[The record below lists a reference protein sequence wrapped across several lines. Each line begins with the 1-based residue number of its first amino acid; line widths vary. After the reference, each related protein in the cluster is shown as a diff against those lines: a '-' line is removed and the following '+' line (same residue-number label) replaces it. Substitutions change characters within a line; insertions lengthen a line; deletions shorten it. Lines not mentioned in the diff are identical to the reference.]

1 MWKGSLAAWFLPTV
15 VLALAPTFQG
25 KKPSAGPKPLVPFS
39 GSYDEARTRAAER
52 NVPLLVFAFHDD
64 PADPHED
71 VQAYRKEIFS
81 RADLSTLAPLLV
93 VVVGGTGVH
102 DPAPFE
108 LESEGKKNTVQLCSH
123 FRSETCMA
131 HQKLFDS
138 VYKEHNVEG
147 ELKTPATLLVGPDRK
162 VIETWSTGSAASWDD
177 VIAAVKL
184 AQAKA
189 GEGLTESQLID
200 VRALLARAAKEL
212 DRGQFGAAWATYA
225 KVLGITTKTSY
236 AQSAREGEA
245 RALASIEEARKA
257 ARESFA
263 AGQHVDA
270 YRELEALREALAGTP
285 LEKEL
290 LRELVAMEK
299 DKVAKDAIAAW
310 KRGQEAEKL
319 WSEAQ
324 ALEATEPK
332 KVEAK
337 VRTLLRKFGDTP
349 AGARARTR
357 YPEWAADEDK
367 KREAK

>member
-1 MWKGSLAAWFLPTV
+1 MWNGMLTAWLVPGIVAVAALG
-15 VLALAPTFQG
+15 FQS
-25 KKPSAGPKPLVPFS
+25 KKPVATKPVVPFS
-39 GSYDEARTRAAER
+39 GSYDEARTRAQER

-81 RADLSTLAPLLV
+81 RADLGALAPLLV
-93 VVVGGTGVH
+93 IVVGGTGIH
-102 DPAPFE
+102 EPAP
-108 LESEGKKNTVQLCSH
+108 LEVESDGKKTTVQLCSH
-123 FRSETCMA
+123 YRSETCMA

-147 ELKTPATLLVGPDRK
+147 ELKTPATLLLGPDRK
-162 VIETWSTGSAASWDD
+162 VIETWATGSAASWDD
-177 VIAAVKL
+177 VIAAIKL

-189 GEGLTESQLID
+189 GEGLTEPQLAD
-200 VRALLARAAKEL
+200 VRALLSRAASEL
-212 DRGQFGAAWATYA
+212 DKEQFGAAWATYA

-236 AQSAREGEA
+236 AQTAREGEA
-245 RALASIEEARKA
+245 RALSAIEDARKA

-263 AGQHVDA
+263 AGKHVDA

-290 LRELVAMEK
+290 ARELVAMEK
-299 DKVAKDAIAAW
+299 DKAAKDAIAAW
-310 KRGQEAEKL
+310 KREQEAEKL

-324 ALEATEPK
+324 ALESAEPK
-332 KVEAK
+332 KAEAK
-337 VRTLLRKFGDTP
+337 VRTLLRKFGDTK

-357 YPEWAADEDK
+357 HPEWAADEDK